1 MFQSRRTGSTTFVD
15 LEDPSADG
23 GSMKTP
29 YSKPT
34 DASKARLYTYIGG
47 AVAVLTAIYLFQT
60 IFVGGGLSH
69 LRTDTFPDSFRLAVI
84 ADLDQ
89 SSKKEGKAS
98 WTSQY
103 MTVSAAALFYCCCCC
118 CHFCCTVHEQL
129 LSI

>member
-1 MFQSRRTGSTTFVD
+1 
-15 LEDPSADG
+15 
-23 GSMKTP
+23 MKTP

-47 AVAVLTAIYLFQT
+47 AVAVLTAIYLLQT
-60 IFVGGGLSH
+60 ILVGGGLSH

-103 MTVSAAALFYCCCCC
+103 MTVSLSQLLVLLLPPRHVWTAALS
-118 CHFCCTVHEQL
+118 L
-129 LSI
+129 LLFGISTSNKPHT

>member
-1 MFQSRRTGSTTFVD
+1 
-15 LEDPSADG
+15 
-23 GSMKTP
+23 MKTP

-103 MTVSAAALFYCCCCC
+103 MTVSLSQLLVLLLPPRHVWTAALS
-118 CHFCCTVHEQL
+118 L
-129 LSI
+129 LLFGISTSNKPHT

>member
-1 MFQSRRTGSTTFVD
+1 
-15 LEDPSADG
+15 
-23 GSMKTP
+23 MKTP

-47 AVAVLTAIYLFQT
+47 AVAVLTAIYLLQT
-60 IFVGGGLSH
+60 ILVGGGLSH

-118 CHFCCTVHEQL
+118 HFCFTVHEHL